1 MARRK
6 KESGFEALIHIASM
20 LSWQISLPLALVS
33 YIGFSYVASLSMPSG
48 TDLKS
53 ITDAIPMQLSITVSK
68 FLQYIVPLAFL
79 IGAGV
84 SVFKSQQRK
93 ELLDKQTGLNS
104 IRSMSWLDFELLVGE
119 AYRRQGYKVKEN
131 GGGGADGG
139 IDLILTKNS
148 QTYLVQCKHWKTTSI
163 NVSLV
168 RELYGI
174 MAAEYAS
181 ACIFVT
187 SGDYTA
193 DARRFAKGRPV
204 TLVNGEELLKLV
216 DEVQNRAT
224 YAAAKVTQQYKPV
237 ESAAKVQLDAGK
249 KACPK
254 CGSDM
259 VKRIAKRGE
268 NAGNMFFGCSR
279 YPDCKGITD

>member
-20 LSWQISLPLALVS
+20 LSWHISLPLALVS
-33 YIGFSYVASLSMPSG
+33 YLGFSYAASLSVTMG
-48 TDLKS
+48 TNLQS
-53 ITDAIPMQLSITVSK
+53 TVDAIPMQLFISAST

-93 ELLDKQTGLNS
+93 DLLDKQTGLNS
-104 IRSMSWLDFELLVGE
+104 IRSMSWSDFELLVGE

-148 QTYLVQCKHWKTTSI
+148 QTFLVQCKHWKTTSI

-174 MAAEYAS
+174 MSAEYA
-181 ACIFVT
+181 AGCIFVT
-187 SGDYTA
+187 SGDYTV
-193 DARRFAKGRPV
+193 DARRFAAGRPV
-204 TLVNGEELLKLV
+204 TLINGEELLKLV
-216 DEVQNRAT
+216 AEVQNRSS
-224 YAAAKVTQQYKPV
+224 YAAAKVTQQYRAV
-237 ESAAKVQLDAGK
+237 ESAAKVQQDTEK
-249 KACPK
+249 KSCPK

-259 VKRIAKRGE
+259 VKRIAKRGA
-268 NAGNMFFGCSR
+268 NTGNMFFGCSR
-279 YPDCKGITD
+279 YPDCRGIIE